1 MELEEW
7 IDVTILSTGRRLFA
21 LGQTKTVAQEMGGH
35 DDLTERIDEATA
47 HDHQTREVDGLW
59 SGVRSG
65 NLEVA
70 GMGQLDSG
78 LDKVISGIRDGAEAQ
93 RQGAAPGDPIHKTV
107 DDFLKEL
114 MPAGVFAIT
123 SLPYVD
129 ELSEAEKMLLKLQ
142 GPLAATVVELGLTRP
157 VARLAEIVPLYRAG
171 LQSAGAKVVDF
182 ALVRESRQRG
192 QRYLLEVIVMVL
204 GRYNR
209 ADDPA
214 HKAARAALLAPNQK
228 QCEAARIL
236 RSRRGAPDAAPGTD
250 EPELPESPPGN
261 TLPDAP
267 VTAPGLA

>member
-7 IDVTILSTGRRLFA
+7 IDINILSTGRRLFA
-21 LGQTKTVAQEMGGH
+21 QEQMKLVAQAMGGH
-35 DDLTERIDEATA
+35 DDLVQRIDEAMA

-59 SGVRSG
+59 GGVRSG
-65 NLEVA
+65 NLEVT
-70 GMGQLDSG
+70 GMGPLDSRV
-78 LDKVISGIRDGAEAQ
+78 DKIISSVRDGAEAQ
-93 RQGAAPGDPIHKTV
+93 RQGASPDDPIHKIV
-107 DDFLKEL
+107 DDFLKEV
-114 MPAGVFAIT
+114 MPAGVYAIT

-129 ELSEAEKMLLKLQ
+129 ELSEAEKLLLKLQ
-142 GPLAATVVELGLTRP
+142 GPQAATVIELGLTRP
-157 VARLAEIVPLYRAG
+157 VAQLAEIVPLYRAA

-214 HKAARAALLAPNQK
+214 HKAARAALLAPIQK
-228 QCEAARIL
+228 QCEAVRTP
-236 RSRRGAPDAAPGTD
+236 RSRRGGSDTAPDTD
-250 EPELPESPPGN
+250 EPELPELPPGT
-261 TLPDAP
+261 TLPAEP